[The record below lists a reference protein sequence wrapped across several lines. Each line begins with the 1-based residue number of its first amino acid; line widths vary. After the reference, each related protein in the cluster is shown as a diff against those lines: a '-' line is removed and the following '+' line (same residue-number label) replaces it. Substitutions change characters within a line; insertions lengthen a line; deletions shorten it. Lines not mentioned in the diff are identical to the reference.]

1 MASETII
8 IGGPNGAGKSTLA
21 YAYLDQHNVAYLSA
35 DAIAKQLNP
44 EQPADAKVEAGKVFF
59 RRLNTL
65 IERRENFMMES
76 TLAGR
81 GIGRIL
87 TRLTN
92 ADYRTRLAFV
102 FLDTPELC
110 IRRVQQRVRRGG
122 HDVPEEDIVRR
133 FYRSK
138 QNFWTV
144 YRHEVDRWYLYY
156 NAEDHFQE
164 VAAGESSGYTITDDP
179 LFDLFMDDIDA

>member
-1 MASETII
+1 MAFEAII

-21 YAYLDQHNVAYLSA
+21 YAYLDQYDVAYLSA
-35 DAIAKQLNP
+35 DAIAKRLSP
-44 EQPADAKVEAGKVFF
+44 ERPSEAKVEAGRVFF
-59 RRLNTL
+59 RQLNAL
-65 IERRENFMMES
+65 ERRDDFMIES

-87 TRLTN
+87 TRLTK
-92 ADYRTRLAFV
+92 AGYRTRLAFV

-110 IRRVQQRVRRGG
+110 IRRVQQRVQRGG

-144 YRHEVDRWYLYY
+144 YRYAVDRWYLYY
-156 NAEDHFQE
+156 NAEDHFQD
-164 VAAGESSGYTITDDP
+164 VAAGEPDGYTVTDDH
-179 LFDLFMDDIDA
+179 LFELFIRDIDA